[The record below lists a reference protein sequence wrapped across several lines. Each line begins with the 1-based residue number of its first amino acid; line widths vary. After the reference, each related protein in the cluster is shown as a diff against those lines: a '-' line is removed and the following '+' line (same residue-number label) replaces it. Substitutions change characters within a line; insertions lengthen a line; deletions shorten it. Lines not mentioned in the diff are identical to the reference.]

1 MSNDLPIC
9 NLCLEGERDTSTFKS
24 DKEADVLIRPCS
36 TCSITTHKNCLLD
49 WFNSLP
55 SDKLKVR
62 DSNTISSISDHEMSG
77 SYSGEYFGVG
87 QPTEGANIR
96 INISSQFLTQWI
108 SNFANNL
115 HQSVTSGNINAINE
129 NESQYIILLAP
140 CPQCKNDILFHM
152 KKSFLLTLISST
164 RTSLVRVIQYGGVFL
179 GFTSALTGIAS
190 MSYVGLTTMSLRILD
205 CLIPGPLLVKM
216 LARKPKANVGST
228 YNSLMLLIL
237 GNLDGNSS
245 VENIEQALSR
255 GLIDPFKFSRI
266 PVLPIVLYRMRLSS
280 IVSCLLESR
289 KELFLNNWF
298 SEFMING
305 YISSWGN
312 HELFKTI
319 KEETLMFIKHLLR
332 NPSDISNAFK
342 NFKKIDF
349 WNFDILISLLVPLR
363 WAYDF
368 FFRLTFNRLHFNEL
382 LKVKNSVINGLDPI
396 ELNQIEH
403 LDSAL
408 SDIQHCFKKYS
419 QVCDNNI
426 EKEYRNEKHVPFVTA
441 SLKYLKKKASFYR
454 LCLSSGLFLKFVR
467 MRAVLGLQLS
477 KICLKNDYSTVLLQ
491 ESIIIRGLTTFVW
504 PLISS
509 KVGMILYRYI
519 ISHKF
524 SHVPKEKVILLSN
537 ILGMVF
543 VVFLKDCFNLYI
555 TRRKLKQ
562 LTQMSVYCLNN
573 KESNELREAS
583 VVTSLASLN

>member
-1 MSNDLPIC
+1 MSNDSPIC

-36 TCSITTHKNCLLD
+36 TCSITAHKNCLLD

-55 SDKLKVR
+55 SDKLKVME
-62 DSNTISSISDHEMSG
+62 SNTISSMSDNDMNG

-87 QPTEGANIR
+87 QPAEGANIR

-115 HQSVTSGNINAINE
+115 HQSVASGNIHALNE

-152 KKSFLLTLISST
+152 KKSFFLTLISST

-280 IVSCLLESR
+280 IVSCLFDNR
-289 KELFLNNWF
+289 KELSLNNWLT
-298 SEFMING
+298 EFMING

-332 NPSDISNAFK
+332 NPMDISNALK
-342 NFKKIDF
+342 NFKKLDI

-363 WAYDF
+363 WAYDL

-382 LKVKNSVINGLDPI
+382 LKVKNSIINGLDPA

-403 LDSAL
+403 LDNAL
-408 SDIQHCFKKYS
+408 SDIQYRFKKYS

-426 EKEYRNEKHVPFVTA
+426 EKEYRNEKSVPFVTA
-441 SLKYLKKKASFYR
+441 PLKYLRKKANFYR
-454 LCLSSGLFLKFVR
+454 LCLSSGLFLKYVR

-491 ESIIIRGLTTFVW
+491 ESIIIRGVTTFIW

-519 ISHKF
+519 TGHKF
-524 SHVPKEKVILLSN
+524 NHVPKEKVILLSN

-543 VVFLKDCFNLYI
+543 VVFLKDCFNLFI
-555 TRRKLKQ
+555 ARRKLKQ

-573 KESNELREAS
+573 EERNELREAS
-583 VVTSLASLN
+583 VVTSLAPLT